1 MAKIYLTIAESLG
14 TDNEFST
21 EVFVSMTKQEAGELA
36 SSLIADMIETMYD
49 GEQEIDPT
57 RHWELEGDGW
67 FYRVRVEDAEIPVE
81 VKRNPKRFASNISWD
96 TDTEPETIFDLLY
109 LDDLPSLVEI
119 PEYVDDESIA
129 DYLSDEF
136 GFTVMSFVIKHENL

>member
-1 MAKIYLTIAESLG
+1 MTKIYLTIAESLG

-57 RHWELEGDGW
+57 RYWELEGDGW

-96 TDTEPETIFDLLY
+96 TESETIY
-109 LDDLPSLVEI
+109 DLPSLVEI
-119 PEYVDDESIA
+119 PECVDDESIA

-136 GFTVMSFVIKHENL
+136 GFTVMSFVIKQENF

>member
-1 MAKIYLTIAESLG
+1 MTKIYLTIAESLG

-21 EVFVSMTKQEAGELA
+21 EVFVNMTPQEAGEMA
-36 SSLIADMIETMYD
+36 SSLISDMIETMYD

-67 FYRVRVEDAEIPVE
+67 FYRVRVEEAKIPAE

-96 TDTEPETIFDLLY
+96 TESENVESNN
-109 LDDLPSLVEI
+109 LPSSVEI
-119 PEYVDDESIA
+119 PECVDDDDIA

-136 GFTVMSFVIKHENL
+136 GFTVMSFVINCN

>member
-21 EVFVSMTKQEAGELA
+21 EVFVSMTQQEACELA

-81 VKRNPKRFASNISWD
+81 VKRTKRFASNISWD
-96 TDTEPETIFDLLY
+96 TDTESETIFDVLY
-109 LDDLPSLVEI
+109 VNDLPSLVEI
-119 PEYVDDESIA
+119 PECVDDESIA

>member
-1 MAKIYLTIAESLG
+1 MTKIYLTIAESLG

-81 VKRNPKRFASNISWD
+81 VKRTKRFASNISWD
-96 TDTEPETIFDLLY
+96 TESETIY
-109 LDDLPSLVEI
+109 DLPYLVEI
-119 PEYVDDESIA
+119 PECVDDESIA

>member
-1 MAKIYLTIAESLG
+1 MTKIYLTIAESLG

-81 VKRNPKRFASNISWD
+81 VKRTKRFASNISWD
-96 TDTEPETIFDLLY
+96 TESETSY
-109 LDDLPSLVEI
+109 DLPYLVEI
-119 PEYVDDESIA
+119 PECVDDESIA

>member
-1 MAKIYLTIAESLG
+1 MKIYLTIAESFG

-21 EVFVSMTKQEAGELA
+21 EVFVSMSKQEAGEMA

-57 RHWELEGDGW
+57 ATWELEGDGW

-96 TDTEPETIFDLLY
+96 TESENVESNN
-109 LDDLPSLVEI
+109 LPSLVEI
-119 PEYVDDESIA
+119 PECVDDDDIA
-129 DYLSDEF
+129 DYLSDVF
-136 GFTVMSFVIKHENL
+136 GFTVMSFVIKQENF

>member
-1 MAKIYLTIAESLG
+1 MTKIYLTIAESLG

-21 EVFVSMTKQEAGELA
+21 EVFVYMTPQEAGEMA
-36 SSLIADMIETMYD
+36 SSLIADMIKTMYD

-67 FYRVRVEDAEIPVE
+67 FFRVRVEEAKIPVE
-81 VKRNPKRFASNISWD
+81 VKRTKRFASNISWD
-96 TDTEPETIFDLLY
+96 TDTESETIFDVLY
-109 LDDLPSLVEI
+109 VNDLPSLVEI
-119 PEYVDDESIA
+119 PECVDDESIA

>member
-1 MAKIYLTIAESLG
+1 MTKIYLTIAESLG

-21 EVFVSMTKQEAGELA
+21 EVFVYMTPQEAGEMA
-36 SSLIADMIETMYD
+36 SSLIADMIKTMYD

-67 FYRVRVEDAEIPVE
+67 FYRVRVEEAKIPVE

-96 TDTEPETIFDLLY
+96 TDTESETIFDVLY
-109 LDDLPSLVEI
+109 DLPSSVEI
-119 PEYVDDESIA
+119 PECVDDNDIA
-129 DYLSDEF
+129 DYLSDVY
-136 GFTVMSFVIKHENL
+136 GFTVMSFVINYN

>member
-1 MAKIYLTIAESLG
+1 MTKIYLTIAESLG

-81 VKRNPKRFASNISWD
+81 VKRNPKIFASNISWD
-96 TDTEPETIFDLLY
+96 TDTESETIFDVLY
-109 LDDLPSLVEI
+109 DLPSSVEI
-119 PEYVDDESIA
+119 PECVDDNDIA
-129 DYLSDEF
+129 DYLSDVY
-136 GFTVMSFVIKHENL
+136 GFTVMSFVINYN

>member
-1 MAKIYLTIAESLG
+1 MTKIYLTIAESLG

-21 EVFVSMTKQEAGELA
+21 EVFVSMTQQEAGEMA

-57 RHWELEGDGW
+57 ATWELEGDGW
-67 FYRVRVEDAEIPVE
+67 FYRVRVEEAEIPVE

-96 TDTEPETIFDLLY
+96 TESETIY
-109 LDDLPSLVEI
+109 DLPSLVEI
-119 PEYVDDESIA
+119 PECVDDDYIA
-129 DYLSDEF
+129 DYLSDVF
-136 GFTVMSFVIKHENL
+136 GFTVMSFVIKQENF

>member
-1 MAKIYLTIAESLG
+1 MTKIYLTIAESLG

-21 EVFVSMTKQEAGELA
+21 DVFVSMTKQEAGELA

-57 RHWELEGDGW
+57 KYWELEGDGW

-81 VKRNPKRFASNISWD
+81 VKRNPKIFASNISWD
-96 TDTEPETIFDLLY
+96 TDTESETIY
-109 LDDLPSLVEI
+109 DLPSLVEI
-119 PEYVDDESIA
+119 PYYVDEEGIA

>member
-1 MAKIYLTIAESLG
+1 MTKIYLTIAESLG

-21 EVFVSMTKQEAGELA
+21 EVFVNMTPQEAGEMA
-36 SSLIADMIETMYD
+36 SSLISDMIETMYD

-67 FYRVRVEDAEIPVE
+67 FYRVRVEEVKIPVE

-96 TDTEPETIFDLLY
+96 TESENVESNNI
-109 LDDLPSLVEI
+109 PSSVEI
-119 PEYVDDESIA
+119 PECVDDDDIA
-129 DYLSDEF
+129 DYLSDKF
-136 GFTVMSFVIKHENL
+136 GFTVMSFVINCN

>member
-1 MAKIYLTIAESLG
+1 MTKIYLTIAESLG

-21 EVFVSMTKQEAGELA
+21 EVFVNMTPQEAGEMA
-36 SSLIADMIETMYD
+36 SSLISDMIETMYD

-67 FYRVRVEDAEIPVE
+67 FYRVRVEEAKIPVE

-96 TDTEPETIFDLLY
+96 TESENVESNN
-109 LDDLPSLVEI
+109 LPSSVEI
-119 PEYVDDESIA
+119 PECVDDNDIA
-129 DYLSDEF
+129 DYLSDVY
-136 GFTVMSFVIKHENL
+136 GFTVMSFVINCN